1 MSLDDEYLRPSIGSI
16 YWFNSQFSDELSSWA
31 TKHDITTVRSGW
43 SDFWQHWHQLP
54 IHLEACDLAVARYL
68 AVDQAVEEA
77 EGGSVGSM
85 NDPWPTRNPLRR
97 PEACESWRRISLRL
111 EFWPASPARHN

>member
-16 YWFNSQFSDELSSWA
+16 YWFTVSSP
-31 TKHDITTVRSGW
+31 TSCLLGQRNTTSLLFARNW
-43 SDFWQHWHQLP
+43 SDFWQHWRQLP
-54 IHLEACDLAVARYL
+54 DLEACDLAVARYL

-111 EFWPASPARHN
+111 EFWPASRARHN